1 MEYYKALKECI
12 ENGKKI
18 TRRDWNGRNMFVYYV
33 PGRTIPLAFWKECN
47 AELTE
52 FERKRGYVELK
63 GHFDMYNA
71 QGERIIGWL
80 ASQTDMASD
89 EWEIVGDVPKTECKT
104 DTTDPH
110 TPWRDRFD

>member
-1 MEYYKALKECI
+1 MEFYKALKECV

-63 GHFDMYNA
+63 GHFDMFNA

-89 EWEIVGDVPKTECKT
+89 EWEVLE
-104 DTTDPH
+104 
-110 TPWRDRFD
+110 